1 MTPGAGLASLAKWTL
16 KAVFVVV
23 TLGCGIFLLGY
34 DRISTFGIFPNRPA
48 FSEQIWRL
56 LRCRR
61 EGRPLPLRQWWQ
73 KQRKYKHAAQVPVDA
88 ALKEVARR
96 YGNIYF
102 LQYLQRDGHI
112 DILMDDIY
120 DVFGPRA
127 GEVIRAIQR
136 AADEIAAENARA
148 LKRRD
153 EIARAVDY
161 GSA

>member
-1 MTPGAGLASLAKWTL
+1 MTLGTGLAVLAKWTL

-23 TLGCGIFLLGY
+23 TLGCGVFFLGY

-61 EGRPLPLRQWWQ
+61 EGRPLPLRRWWQ
-73 KQRKYKHAAQVPVDA
+73 KQRKYKDPAQVPVDV
-88 ALKEVARR
+88 ALKEIVRR

-112 DILMDDIY
+112 DILLDDIY

-127 GEVIRAIQR
+127 GEVVRAIQR
-136 AADEIAAENARA
+136 AADDIAAENART
-148 LKRRD
+148 LRRRE

-161 GSA
+161 GNA